1 MHIRSIIALAVTVLI
16 PSLGSAQE
24 PKAFDADEFVKSVN
38 ETLKSKSLAGV
49 HVTGAPNT
57 LSVINEKWAEGLS
70 SSPPQFG
77 VVVYDANTEPV
88 DVLGSNAPLVSDGND
103 INILGYKLPPG
114 GSFRTVGSAGWTKAV
129 ADIAAREE
137 KAVPSEGIQKAV
149 NTVADATDYIA
160 SSLCK
165 LKSRPTKLVLNL
177 TAGFE
182 LVFSVETGSEV
193 EWDLE
198 LVCPRMAQ

>member
-1 MHIRSIIALAVTVLI
+1 MYFRSIIAVAITVLV
-16 PSLGSAQE
+16 PSLGTAQE
-24 PKAFDADEFVKSVN
+24 PTTFDAEGFVKSLN
-38 ETLKSKSLAGV
+38 ESLKSKSLEGV
-49 HVTGAPNT
+49 RVTGAPNT
-57 LSVINEKWAEGLS
+57 LSVINEKWAEELS
-70 SSPPQFG
+70 ASPPQFG
-77 VVVYDANTEPV
+77 VVVYDANTKPV
-88 DVLGSNAPLVSDGND
+88 DVLGSNAPLVPDGND
-103 INILGYKLPPG
+103 INVLGYKLPPG
-114 GSFRTVGSAGWTKAV
+114 GSFRTVGAAGWTKAV
-129 ADIAAREE
+129 ADIAAQEK

-182 LVFSVETGSEV
+182 LVFSAETGSEV

>member
-1 MHIRSIIALAVTVLI
+1 MHFKSIIALAVTVLV

-24 PKAFDADEFVKSVN
+24 TKTFDTDAFVKSLN
-38 ETLKSKSLAGV
+38 DSLKSKSLEGV

-57 LSVINEKWAEGLS
+57 ISVINEKWAEELS
-70 SSPPQFG
+70 ASPPQFG
-77 VVVYDANTEPV
+77 VVVYDADTNPV
-88 DVLGSNAPLVSDGND
+88 DVLGSNAPLVPDGND

-114 GSFRTVGSAGWTKAV
+114 GSFRTVGAAGWTKAV
-129 ADIAAREE
+129 ADIAAQEE

-160 SSLCK
+160 TNLCK

-182 LVFSVETGSEV
+182 LVFSAQTGSEV

-198 LVCPRMAQ
+198 VVCLRMAQ